1 MFWYEC
7 ELPLSSSHVVGSSPP
22 GDGAGDLT
30 PAQKGLAG
38 PPKEQHSPHAL
49 SPPPSGRKPAPHE
62 TQIRGPGTTPDLI
75 GQHVGGKEADR
86 PTLSSRD
93 PDEAPDGLEG
103 EEIYRADLLLKCV
116 AA

>member
-1 MFWYEC
+1 MDRASREPC
-7 ELPLSSSHVVGSSPP
+7 MGAVPP
-22 GDGAGDLT
+22 CCRSASWNSD
-30 PAQKGLAG
+30 PRSW
-38 PPKEQHSPHAL
+38 HH
-49 SPPPSGRKPAPHE
+49 
-62 TQIRGPGTTPDLI
+62 PDLI

-103 EEIYRADLLLKCV
+103 GQIYRADLLLKCV